1 VGTQLSSSR
10 HRWILALATILL
22 LLGITMAVILL
33 WLGLQN
39 PADPIP
45 TSDLVFTLSLLAFP
59 IVGWLIAVRRPRNP
73 LGWIFL
79 AFLLILGIGAASD
92 ELALR
97 VARAGTESTAAV
109 LLIIG
114 GWFQLPGYLL
124 LVGPAILLFPDGRVP
139 SNRFRWALWG
149 LAMLVLVWGVMY
161 AIGPETVCV
170 ERFGRPS
177 DPCALSVENPLVVFT
192 GTGLAVVT
200 DSMPSGIFMLTI
212 GMSVTGIL
220 FRYRRSAG
228 EVRQQIKWVAWM
240 AVAGLLVSTSM
251 VVSEEVLGLVIS
263 EWANVLSFSV
273 IVVGLPVA
281 IAVSIFKYRLYDI
294 DRIISRTA
302 AYALVAAV
310 LVAVFVASVTLTQ
323 LLLPIEGQ
331 FGIVVSTLVVAAL
344 FNPLRQRVQVAVDRR
359 FNRSQYD
366 ARRVVDEFST
376 QLGDVV
382 DLEQMQTALLSVA
395 QETLQPSHLSLW
407 IREREPEKR

>member
-1 VGTQLSSSR
+1 MSSSR
-10 HRWILALATILL
+10 RRWVTALATILL
-22 LLGITMAVILL
+22 LLGISMAVILL

-39 PADPIP
+39 PVDPIP
-45 TSDLVFTLSLLAFP
+45 TSDLVFTFLLLAFP

-92 ELALR
+92 EFALR
-97 VARAGTESTAAV
+97 AARAGTESTAAV
-109 LLIIG
+109 SLIIG

-124 LVGPAILLFPDGRVP
+124 LVGPVILLFPDGRVP

-149 LAMLVLVWGVMY
+149 LATLVLVWGVMY

-177 DPCALSVENPLVVFT
+177 DPCALSVENPLGVFT
-192 GTGLAVVT
+192 GAGLAEAT
-200 DSMPSGIFMLTI
+200 DSMLSGIFMLTI
-212 GMSVTGIL
+212 GTSVTGIL
-220 FRYRRSAG
+220 VRYRRSAG

-240 AVAGLLVSTSM
+240 AVAGSLAATST
-251 VVSEEVLGLVIS
+251 VVSEEVLGLVTS

-273 IVVGLPVA
+273 IAVGLPVA
-281 IAVSIFKYRLYDI
+281 IAVSIFKYRLYEI

-323 LLLPIEGQ
+323 MLLPVEDQ
-331 FGIVVSTLVVAAL
+331 FGIVVSTLVVAAV
-344 FNPLRQRVQVAVDRR
+344 FNPLRVRVQNAVDRR

-366 ARRVVDEFST
+366 ARLVLDEFSS
-376 QLGDVV
+376 QLRDVV
-382 DLEQMQTALLSVA
+382 DLEQMQVALL
-395 QETLQPSHLSLW
+395 
-407 IREREPEKR
+407 